1 MLERTDC
8 ESRIRRAIDV
18 IIKYLALITK
28 SEYLYSSH
36 KDDAV
41 NEILLRDLFTPA
53 LGHWNKLLKTALPSL
68 EASGHKFFQE
78 ELPEFY
84 RSIEEFKG
92 NSLPKSQK
100 VELPARGYWDANGN
114 FVQTDGKLPLLSALI
129 NFRNK
134 YSHNILPA
142 PEQMEKEFDLLYE
155 LLKKLL
161 EKMSWCCS
169 YPMLKRVDG
178 RTYSL
183 MGCRSHEVQVSL
195 SEAPAGQN
203 LLLSKAS
210 GGGYLALPPLFIVP
224 SEHVGNVQKRGRIF

>member
-1 MLERTDC
+1 M
-8 ESRIRRAIDV
+8 
-18 IIKYLALITK
+18 
-28 SEYLYSSH
+28 
-36 KDDAV
+36 
-41 NEILLRDLFTPA
+41 
-53 LGHWNKLLKTALPSL
+53 
-68 EASGHKFFQE
+68 
-78 ELPEFY
+78 
-84 RSIEEFKG
+84 
-92 NSLPKSQK
+92 
-100 VELPARGYWDANGN
+100 ELPARGYWDENGT

-210 GGGYLALPPLFIVP
+210 GGGYLTLPPLLIVP
-224 SEHVGNVQKRGRIF
+224 SEHVGNVQEGEDL